1 MASTNALESRAMKL
15 SEQLRRARTKR
26 GWSQVQTATAAGVAQ
41 TTVSKAERGGFDDRP
56 DAEEVRAILGALDGQ
71 GRPVEVPEPEPPEYQ
86 PPEEMEAV
94 ELAISRAFAPGFH
107 MPRDASAVEQETHE
121 IAHAFGDLTS
131 HEAKERLVACARIWL
146 DVAAELRIAGRPVT
160 ARSLLFGV
168 TLKAVGSAR

>member
-86 PPEEMEAV
+86 PP
-94 ELAISRAFAPGFH
+94 R
-107 MPRDASAVEQETHE
+107 RD
-121 IAHAFGDLTS
+121 G
-131 HEAKERLVACARIWL
+131 
-146 DVAAELRIAGRPVT
+146 GR
-160 ARSLLFGV
+160 
-168 TLKAVGSAR
+168 